1 MKVDLMARRC
11 DVSVVIPVYRSS
23 ATLRNL
29 ADRLAAVLEAER
41 LSWELILVDDGSPD
55 DSWKE
60 MVALHRQRPDRIVAV
75 QLTRNF
81 GQHNALM
88 CGLRR
93 ARGETIVSMDDD
105 LQNPPEEL
113 PKLLAALREQQLDL
127 VYGFSAERHHR
138 GWRNSGSWLMT
149 TLFRWLFGVGAGFTS
164 FRAMRQDLVRS
175 VLTYD
180 LNFTFLDGLMAWNT
194 NRIGAVRVRHEARA
208 QGKTGYSPAKLLLL
222 SLNLLTNFSL
232 VPLQVAT
239 WLGLLAAV
247 GGLALGSYYL
257 FAALSA
263 QIVVP
268 GYASIIIA
276 VLMLGGIQLL
286 ALGII
291 GEYLGR
297 VHLNINRKP
306 QFVERQALGPEEAEA
321 GWNDAIGEG
330 PGQSA

>member
-1 MKVDLMARRC
+1 M
-11 DVSVVIPVYRSS
+11 
-23 ATLRNL
+23 
-29 ADRLAAVLEAER
+29 
-41 LSWELILVDDGSPD
+41 
-55 DSWKE
+55 
-60 MVALHRQRPDRIVAV
+60 
-75 QLTRNF
+75 
-81 GQHNALM
+81 
-88 CGLRR
+88 
-93 ARGETIVSMDDD
+93 
-105 LQNPPEEL
+105 
-113 PKLLAALREQQLDL
+113 
-127 VYGFSAERHHR
+127 RH
-138 GWRNSGSWLMT
+138 
-149 TLFRWLFGVGAGFTS
+149 
-164 FRAMRQDLVRS
+164 DLVRS
-175 VLTYD
+175 VLNYD

-208 QGKTGYSPAKLLLL
+208 QGKTGYSLAKLLLL

-257 FAALSA
+257 LAALSS

-276 VLMLGGIQLL
+276 VLTLGGIQLL

-306 QFVERQALGPEEAEA
+306 QFVERQALGPEGAEA
-321 GWNDAIGEG
+321 GWNDAAGEG